1 MEEESVFM
9 IWFLSLEVI
18 YLIYQ
23 DTIVNFNDERKDLI
37 NKDIAQK

>member
-1 MEEESVFM
+1 M